1 VEYIKSIA
9 NNLISSN
16 VKNSFGIPGGGMSL
30 DLIDELEKN
39 GINFHLNKFE
49 GAASIMA
56 ATTGFLSDEV
66 GVSIS
71 IKGPGLVNAI
81 PGIAFA
87 HFESF
92 PMVHITEAY
101 NSNASESFAHKR
113 LDQNLICNSFVKRI
127 DYFDSKKNSFLSNII
142 HAKEEEP
149 GPVIIQLAEGDKVKS
164 ENYLVNGDGLN
175 KKKSFS
181 FNNQIFDKTKRPLI
195 IIGSLA
201 NRKKLNKF
209 FEKIRIPIFT
219 TVSAKGFIDETIEFS
234 AGIYTGVGL
243 SLTSEYDLINKAD
256 LIICLGLTAK
266 EVLKVESFKT
276 RSINYELFNSNGI
289 DGFKFDERIH
299 INYFEEI
306 IGKLEE
312 FSWGRIDI
320 KNCRRKL
327 IDFTSKYFLP
337 GQVYQFINDKYIDNS
352 RIILDT
358 GNFCTIGEHVIQARG
373 PKNVIMSSQ
382 SRFMGTSLPMGIAS
396 SIYDNSH
403 KTIIFVGDGGIGMF
417 LSEVELAVNLKL
429 SLVIILLSDY
439 SFASIRSRAIKNK
452 LTQKPLIMKRNS
464 WINVFEGFDIP
475 SVRVDNLSG
484 FMNAMSYTDSI
495 SGPTFIEV
503 VFNQDQ
509 YLTMTDNIR

>member
-1 VEYIKSIA
+1 
-9 NNLISSN
+9 
-16 VKNSFGIPGGGMSL
+16 
-30 DLIDELEKN
+30 
-39 GINFHLNKFE
+39 
-49 GAASIMA
+49 
-56 ATTGFLSDEV
+56 
-66 GVSIS
+66 
-71 IKGPGLVNAI
+71 
-81 PGIAFA
+81 
-87 HFESF
+87 
-92 PMVHITEAY
+92 MVHITEAY

-142 HAKEEEP
+142 LAKEEEP

-164 ENYLVNGDGLN
+164 ESYLVNEDILN
-175 KKKSFS
+175 KKNSYS
-181 FNNQIFDKTKRPLI
+181 LNNQIINEAKRPVI

-201 NRKKLNKF
+201 NRKKLHKF

-219 TVSAKGFIDETIEFS
+219 TVAAKGFIDETIEFS

-243 SLTSEYDLINKAD
+243 SLTSEYDLLNKAD

-266 EVLKVESFKT
+266 EVLKVESFKIK
-276 RSINYELFNSNGI
+276 SINYELFNSKGI

-327 IDFTSKYFLP
+327 VDFTSKYFLP
-337 GQVYQFINDKYIDNS
+337 GQVYQFINEKYIDNS

-403 KTIIFVGDGGIGMF
+403 KTIIIVGDGGVGMF

-452 LTQKPLIMKRNS
+452 LTQMDSK
-464 WINVFEGFDIP
+464 VEGK
-475 SVRVDNLSG
+475 
-484 FMNAMSYTDSI
+484 
-495 SGPTFIEV
+495 
-503 VFNQDQ
+503 
-509 YLTMTDNIR
+509 